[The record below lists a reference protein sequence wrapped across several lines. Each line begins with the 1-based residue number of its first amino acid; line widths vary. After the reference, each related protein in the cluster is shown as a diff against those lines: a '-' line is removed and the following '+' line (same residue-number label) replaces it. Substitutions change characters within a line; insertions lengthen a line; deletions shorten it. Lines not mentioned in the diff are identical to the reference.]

1 MFERNKVDTVDHN
14 GVPVEITT
22 DGDEILTGRLLVAM
36 GRSLTDVLNGAGVFL
51 EFEPYGGDRIYI
63 AKATIRDIKPK
74 HVPKAQSLKNRLGM
88 LDGFDPHGILGVPS
102 EATFDEIKSGWH
114 RLAKVYHPDRYA
126 SAELPP
132 EVVDYLDAMARR
144 INAAYA
150 ALEATL
156 QAPRRAAVQ
165 RSQPI
170 YTSRV
175 RA

>member
-1 MFERNKVDTVDHN
+1 MFERNKIDTVEQN

-22 DGDEILTGRLLVAM
+22 DGGEVLSGRLLVAM
-36 GRSLTDVLNGAGVFL
+36 GRSLADVLNSAGVFL
-51 EFEPYGGDRIYI
+51 EFEPYGGDRIYL

-102 EATFDEIKSGWH
+102 EATFDQIKSAWH

-132 EVVDYLDAMARR
+132 EVADYLDAMARR

-150 ALEATL
+150 ALETTM
-156 QAPRRAAVQ
+156 QAPRRVAAQ

-170 YTSRV
+170 YTSGG